1 VRVLNLGVLAHVDA
15 GKTSLTERLLYDAGV
30 LDAIGS
36 VDAGTTATDT
46 LALER
51 TRGITIEAAVVAFR
65 IGDVLVDLV
74 DTPGHPDFIAE
85 VERSLAV
92 LDAAVLVVSAVEG
105 VQPQTRVLFRALRRL
120 RVPTLMFLN
129 KVDRMGA
136 DPDRVFTEIS
146 GSLSPDV
153 VAMTRT
159 DTPGTRGAAVIAR
172 EAADLDGELVEVL
185 TRSDDALLARW
196 VADPAAVGSAQL
208 RVALAAATGAGRLH
222 PVFCG
227 SALTGAGVPELT
239 AGLVD
244 LLPASAGDSDGPL
257 SGVVFGVDLAPS
269 GRESASVRV
278 FSGTLAVR
286 DRIASHRRVT
296 GIRVHE
302 SGGLVDSRVLTAGR
316 VGVVRGLDGVR
327 IGDGIGLAR
336 PVTAPSF
343 APPGLET
350 VVDPV
355 DPARRGALLAGLSAL
370 SARDPFIRV
379 RQDDARREVAVSLYG
394 EVQKEVLAARLA
406 DGWGVAVS
414 FRDTTVV
421 CIERVTGTGEA
432 VEVITTGDNPY
443 LATIGLRV
451 APTPPG
457 SGGVCYRLEV
467 EPGSLPAAFRTALE
481 DGVRDLLTAGGPH
494 GWPVPDAEVTL
505 IRSGYWARQSD
516 AHATF
521 DKAMSSVAG
530 DFRSLAR
537 LVLATALARA
547 GTEVCEPVHR
557 ALLDL
562 PATNLRAV
570 LTAVARLGAVP
581 GAGSDHGGRVLLPVD
596 IPAAA
601 LPELTRALPG
611 LTSGDG
617 ALESAFDHHV
627 PVRGPVP
634 DRPRAGPDPF
644 DRRAYLRQVPR

>member
-120 RVPTLMFLN
+120 RVPTLLFLN

-153 VAMTRT
+153 VAMSRT
-159 DTPGTRGAAVIAR
+159 AAPGTRGAAVVAR

-208 RVALAAATGAGRLH
+208 RVALAAATGAARLH
-222 PVFCG
+222 PVFAG

-239 AGLVD
+239 AELVD

-286 DRIASHRRVT
+286 DRLASHRRVT

-336 PVTAPSF
+336 PAVAPSF

-355 DPARRGALLAGLSAL
+355 DPARRGALLVGLSAL

-379 RQDDARREVAVSLYG
+379 RQDDARQEVAVSLYG

-432 VEVITTGDNPY
+432 AEVIATGDNPY

-451 APTPPG
+451 APAPPG
-457 SGGVCYRLEV
+457 SGVCYRLEV

-481 DGVRDLLTAGGPH
+481 DGVQDLLAAGGPH

-505 IRSGYWARQSD
+505 TRSGYWARQSH

-537 LVLATALARA
+537 LVLATGLTRA
-547 GTEVCEPVHR
+547 GTEVCQPVHR
-557 ALLDL
+557 ALLDV
-562 PATNLRAV
+562 PATSLRAV

-581 GAGSDHGGRVLLPVD
+581 GAGSDRGGRVLLPVD
-596 IPAAA
+596 IAAAA

-617 ALESAFDHHV
+617 ALESAFDHRV
-627 PVRGPVP
+627 PVRGSVP
-634 DRPRAGPDPF
+634 DRRRAGPDPF